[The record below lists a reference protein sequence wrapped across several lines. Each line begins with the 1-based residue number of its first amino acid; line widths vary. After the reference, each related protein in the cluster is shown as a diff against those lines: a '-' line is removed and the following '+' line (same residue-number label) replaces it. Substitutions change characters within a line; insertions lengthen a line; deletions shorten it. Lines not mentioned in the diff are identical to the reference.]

1 LVRVFYNAGR
11 EDVMSYFM
19 PVLCG
24 DNLVV
29 RNDSYA
35 ALSWIAFRSG
45 KSEGLKKGV
54 RQAGRVVIRECLR
67 RGLSRE

>member
-35 ALSWIAFRSG
+35 ALSGIAFRGG
-45 KSEGLKKGV
+45 KSEGLKKASDKL
-54 RQAGRVVIRECLR
+54 AGSLFVNVCAAD
-67 RGLSRE
+67 